1 MLTGIWSDEE
11 THVLKILSFVSIETN
26 NLQMTT
32 GCKLRK
38 SMSVTGTF
46 YNFHCDIAGNVFPTA
61 CILIGYFKVT

>member
-1 MLTGIWSDEE
+1 MAMRK
-11 THVLKILSFVSIETN
+11 THVLKIRSFGFTN

-32 GCKLRK
+32 SCKLRK

-46 YNFHCDIAGNVFPTA
+46 YNFHCDIAGNVFPKA